1 MEEMKMLRVGVIGCG
16 GMGRDHIKRLTDKI
30 QGAEVVAVSDVF
42 EESAKQA
49 AAICGAK
56 VYTDGNA
63 LINDPDVDAVFI
75 VSPGFAHVES
85 LLEAIKAGKR
95 IFCEKPLC
103 TTAEDCLKVVNAE
116 VAAGRHLI
124 QLGFMRRYDKGYMQ
138 VKDALKSGE
147 YGEPLMLHCTH
158 RNPEV
163 GTNYTT
169 PMAVHDTAIHE
180 IDVLHWLVDDEY
192 ESAQVIMPRVT
203 KYSHSEL
210 NDPQIMLLRT
220 KKGVCID
227 VEVFVNCKF
236 GYDINCEV
244 VCEDG
249 AIKMP
254 SPIYPSIRK
263 NAAVATTI
271 DTDCFVRFQDAY
283 DKEVQDWVDA
293 AAQGVI
299 NGPNAWD
306 GYLAAVTADALVKAQ
321 ETGGVERIQTAV
333 EKPEFYC

>member
-1 MEEMKMLRVGVIGCG
+1 MLRVGVIGCG
-16 GMGRDHIKRLTDKI
+16 GMGKDHIRRLTNKI

-42 EESAKQA
+42 EESAKAA
-49 AAICGAK
+49 AAICNAK
-56 VYTDGNA
+56 VYTDADA

-75 VSPGFAHVES
+75 VSPGFAHVDS
-85 LLEAIKAGKR
+85 LLSAIKAGKR

-116 VAAGRHLI
+116 VASGKHLI

-138 VKDALKSGE
+138 VKEALASGE
-147 YGEPLMLHCTH
+147 YGAPLILHCTH

-192 ESAQVIMPRVT
+192 ESVQVIMPKVT

-210 NDPQIMLLRT
+210 KDPQIMLMRT
-220 KKGVCID
+220 KSGVCID

-254 SPIYPSIRK
+254 APAYPAIRK

-271 DTDCFVRFQDAY
+271 DTDCFVRFKDAY
-283 DKEVQDWVDA
+283 DTEVQNWVDCA
-293 AAQGVI
+293 EEGVI
-299 NGPNAWD
+299 NGPTAWD
-306 GYLAAVTADALVKAQ
+306 GYLAAITADALVKAQ
-321 ETGGVERIQTAV
+321 ESGNIEPVVAAV
-333 EKPEFYC
+333 EKPEFYK

>member
-1 MEEMKMLRVGVIGCG
+1 MLRVGVIGCG
-16 GMGRDHIKRLTDKI
+16 GMGKDHIRRLTNKI

-42 EESAKQA
+42 EESVKQA
-49 AAICGAK
+49 AEICGAK
-56 VYTDGNA
+56 VYTDANE
-63 LINDPDVDAVFI
+63 LIHDPEVDAVFI
-75 VSPGFAHVES
+75 VSPGFAHVDS
-85 LLEAIKAGKR
+85 LLAAIKAGKR

-116 VAAGRHLI
+116 VESGKHLI

-138 VKDALKSGE
+138 VKEALATGE

-163 GTNYTT
+163 GTNYNT

-192 ESAQVIMPRVT
+192 ESAQVIMPKVT

-210 NDPQIMLLRT
+210 KDPQIMLLRT

-254 SPIYPSIRK
+254 SSIYPSIRK
-263 NAAVATTI
+263 NAAVSTTI
-271 DTDCFVRFQDAY
+271 DTDCFVRFKDAY
-283 DKEVQDWVDA
+283 DTEVQDWVDA
-293 AAQGVI
+293 ASEGVI
-299 NGPNAWD
+299 KGPNAWD

-321 ETGGVERIQTAV
+321 ETGAIEKIETAV
-333 EKPEFYC
+333 EKPEFYK